1 MTDSSLHSNSAIEA
15 QIERAS
21 AWTTEL
27 TGAMGAV
34 LVGQKEL
41 TRSLTLGLLAGGHI
55 LLEGVP
61 GLAKSLG
68 KSVTLFKKGL
78 NDVQDEVKDSIEN
91 DEKVDGGDN
100 PPLEG

>member
-1 MTDSSLHSNSAIEA
+1 MTDSTLHLNSAIEA

-41 TRSLTLGLLAGGHI
+41 TRSLVLGLLAG
-55 LLEGVP
+55 
-61 GLAKSLG
+61 
-68 KSVTLFKKGL
+68 VTLGR
-78 NDVQDEVKDSIEN
+78 
-91 DEKVDGGDN
+91 
-100 PPLEG
+100 